1 MSHSHHQPG
10 HQAGT
15 EKAPGTQSG
24 KPHSGRHR
32 GHSTADFK
40 RRFWVSAALTL
51 PVLLLSPMIQQFL
64 GFTLAFTGDTYLLW
78 ALATFIYV
86 YGGWPFLAG
95 LIRELK
101 GRNPGMMVLVGLAIT
116 VAYLYSSAV
125 VLGLAGKLLFWELAT
140 LVVVMLLGH
149 WVEMRS
155 LMGASRALEELARL
169 MPANA
174 HKVISPNQT
183 RDVPVEELAVGDSV
197 LVKPGEKIPTDGKV
211 AAGSSSVNESML
223 TGESRPAEKQP
234 GDAVIGGSINGEA
247 SVTVQVTRLG
257 RDSYLAQMM
266 ELVDAAQKSKS
277 RTQNLADRAARWL
290 TVTAVGAGLITLL
303 VWRSALGQNL
313 DFALERMVTVMVI
326 ACPHALGLAIPLV
339 VAVSTGIAARN
350 GLLIRNR
357 TAFERA
363 RNVNAVVFDKTG
375 TLTQG
380 QFGVADVIPLAGGL
394 SAEELMAYAASV
406 EAHSEH
412 PIARGIVKS
421 ATLKYEVKNF
431 KAVSG
436 KGAAGQV
443 QGKQVMI
450 ASPGYLAENKISYR
464 DERVEKAFAEG
475 KTVVFVIV
483 ENRLEGAIALA
494 DIIRPESKQAV
505 AELKKM
511 GIRCIMLT
519 GDNPDVARWVA
530 EETGLDEYFAGV
542 LPEQKAERIKQIQ
555 ARGVVVAMT
564 GDGINDAPALA
575 QADVGIAVG
584 AGTDVAME
592 TADVILAKSNP
603 LDVVA
608 AVRLARSTYQ
618 KMLQNL
624 AWATGYNI
632 ITIPLAAGVLYGAG
646 VLLSPAVGAVL
657 MSASTVIVAVN
668 ARFLKY
674 SSS

>member
-1 MSHSHHQPG
+1 MQHDTHTGS
-10 HQAGT
+10 HQAKPASGHT
-15 EKAPGTQSG
+15 AHGPKPGA
-24 KPHSGRHR
+24 GRHQ

-40 RRFWVSAALTL
+40 RRFWISLAVTI
-51 PVLLLSPMIQQFL
+51 PVLLLSPMIQQFM
-64 GFTLAFTGDTYLLW
+64 GFTFTFAGDIYLLW
-78 ALATFIYV
+78 ALATFIYI

-95 LIRELK
+95 LVRELK
-101 GRNPGMMVLVGLAIT
+101 NRNPGMMVLIGLAIS

-169 MPANA
+169 MPSIA
-174 HKVISPNQT
+174 HKVISANRTQ
-183 RDVPVEELAVGDSV
+183 DVAVEKLAAGDTV
-197 LVKPGEKIPTDGKV
+197 LVKPGEKIPTDGKI
-211 AAGSSSVNESML
+211 ATGSSSVNESML
-223 TGESRPAEKQP
+223 TGESKPVEKQP
-234 GDAVIGGSINGEA
+234 GSTVIGGSINGEA
-247 SVTVQVTRLG
+247 SITVEVTRLG

-266 ELVDAAQKSKS
+266 QLVQAAQKSKS

-290 TVTAVGAGLITLL
+290 TIIAIGAGLITLFAWL
-303 VWRSALGQNL
+303 TAAGRSL

-350 GLLIRNR
+350 GLLVRNR
-357 TAFERA
+357 TAFEQA

-375 TLTQG
+375 TLTLG
-380 QFGVADVIPLAGGL
+380 QFGVTDVIPLAEKAT
-394 SAEELMAYAASV
+394 AEELLKYAASV

-421 ATLKYEVKNF
+421 SPEKHAVKNF
-431 KAVSG
+431 KAITG
-436 KGAAGQV
+436 KGAGGEV
-443 QGKQVMI
+443 QGKQVMVV
-450 ASPGYLAENKISYR
+450 SPGYLEENEISYK
-464 DERVEKAFAEG
+464 DERIEKAFSEG
-475 KTVVFVIV
+475 KTVVFVLI
-483 ENRLEGAIALA
+483 EGRLEGAVALA
-494 DIIRPESKQAV
+494 DIIRPESKEAIAV
-505 AELKKM
+505 LKKM

-530 EETGLDEYFAGV
+530 EETGLDEYFAAV
-542 LPEQKAERIKQIQ
+542 LPEQKADKIKQIQ
-555 ARGVVVAMT
+555 ARGLVVAMT

-592 TADVILAKSNP
+592 TADVILVKSNP

-608 AVRLARSTYQ
+608 AIRLAKSTYN

-624 AWATGYNI
+624 AWATGYNF
-632 ITIPLAAGVLYGAG
+632 ITIPLAAGVLFGLG
-646 VLLSPAVGAVL
+646 ILLSPAVGAIL

-668 ARFLKY
+668 ARFLRY
-674 SSS
+674 RA